1 VINRLIHLGLLC
13 ILYENFKGL
22 ETASGPALR
31 TSTGNTI
38 CSNIKQLAWCIAREA
53 QCVLK
58 TVIDRIE
65 VEDKSIESQALRY
78 REVLDTVA
86 DVNNIGSRSE
96 VLVELEVT
104 ILTKLIHIYEQ
115 WEDAPTVRRFS
126 LRRSNLHR
134 GPSALSDPGHVAHTA
149 QCWIETCDKLPAL
162 LHSLEIPIEAP
173 LHTNTAP
180 LFPAQQSALRCG
192 HAALASAL
200 CKRDGAQH
208 CLDMLKQNPVLAAA
222 AAGNLHL
229 LDPHVRGDNS
239 LLKSRDI
246 FHRTALFYTASCGN
260 LETFVALV
268 QAGANVSDR
277 DEAGQSILGAASA
290 AGNTDIVTWLLKFG
304 GVSSPNDHYFGSR
317 AALHDAARAG
327 HTDVCMVLLEKGAY
341 ADYLVDGVT
350 PAGAAR
356 ATGFDDLADTLERS
370 LANPANR
377 YPVGYSFQ
385 PPQPRL
391 QADDKAMSDNQR
403 LQPHACPTPLPFEVG
418 SLDFANEIQS
428 TPHHPGMGSAEVDGE
443 YNPDGTSL
451 EASNN
456 VELGVLFGN

>member
-1 VINRLIHLGLLC
+1 VINRLIHLGFLC
-13 ILYENFKGL
+13 ILYEYFKGL
-22 ETASGPALR
+22 ETASKPALR
-31 TSTGNTI
+31 TATGNTI

-86 DVNNIGSRSE
+86 DVNNLGSRSE

-104 ILTKLIHIYEQ
+104 ILTRLIHIYEQ
-115 WEDAPTVRRFS
+115 WEDTPTVRRFS
-126 LRRSNLHR
+126 LRRTNLHR
-134 GPSALSDPGHVAHTA
+134 GSSAISDPGHVAHTA

-162 LHSLEIPIEAP
+162 LQSLEIPIEAP
-173 LHTNTAP
+173 LHTNTRP

-200 CKRDGAQH
+200 CNRNGAQH
-208 CLDMLKQNPVLAAA
+208 CLDMLKQNPLLAAA

-229 LDPHVRGDNS
+229 LDPNIQDDNG

-246 FHRTALFYTASCGN
+246 FHRTALFYAASCGN
-260 LETFVALV
+260 LEAFMALV
-268 QAGANVSDR
+268 QAGADVSDR

-290 AGNTDIVTWLLKFG
+290 VGNTDIVTWLLKFG
-304 GVSSPNDHYFGSR
+304 GVPSPNDHYLGSR

-327 HTDVCMVLLEKGAY
+327 HTDVCLVLLEKGAY
-341 ADYLVDGVT
+341 VNYLVDGVT
-350 PAGAAR
+350 PVEAAR
-356 ATGFDDLADTLERS
+356 ATGFDDLADTLELS

-377 YPVGYSFQ
+377 YPVGHSFQ

-391 QADDKAMSDNQR
+391 QADGKAIYDSQR
-403 LQPHACPTPLPFEVG
+403 LHPYACATPLPFEVG

-428 TPHHPGMGSAEVDGE
+428 TPLHPGMGSAEGDGE
-443 YNPDGTSL
+443 YESDGKTL
-451 EASNN
+451 EASNDI
-456 VELGVLFGN
+456 ESGIMFGD